1 MQHAM
6 PRNVRPH
13 NTETMQQTSVFS
25 GENESR
31 GMENMPYSWEEVVE
45 IVDRRD
51 WTTWG
56 VVTRCLSKLL
66 GVGIKVWDE
75 YGVALS
81 DVIERLGES
90 DSSDS
95 DSSDSDSFEADVIN
109 TDSLDSDSTDSDSSD

>member
-6 PRNVRPH
+6 PGNARKNGSLLHSFRVVR
-13 NTETMQQTSVFS
+13 TDED
-25 GENESR
+25 ESR

-75 YGVALS
+75 YDVALS
-81 DVIERLGES
+81 DVIERLGEF

-95 DSSDSDSFEADVIN
+95 DSSDSDSFEADVID